1 MTYKGLLSRVS
12 FEEVVPCIVQMCPEA
27 KDSLGWFK
35 LHFDMLRL
43 MTPKHHENANDNVT
57 ISP

>member
-1 MTYKGLLSRVS
+1 MTYKELLNSVS
-12 FEEVVPCIVQMCPEA
+12 FEEVKPHIARMYPEA

-43 MTPKHHENANDNVT
+43 MTPKHHEYEYT
-57 ISP
+57 TRF